1 MFSNFFN
8 SDKPVGP
15 KKYTPLSETSDLATI
30 LEKSF
35 MVPQFIF
42 KHSERCSISRWV
54 LKQFENAFQ
63 LNEAQLSWHLV
74 DVVGHRDLSQK
85 IAQETNIIHESPQ
98 ILIISK
104 AQCIY
109 NASHESISYEKVLE
123 VLHNIKSN

>member
-1 MFSNFFN
+1 
-8 SDKPVGP
+8 
-15 KKYTPLSETSDLATI
+15 
-30 LEKSF
+30 
-35 MVPQFIF
+35 
-42 KHSERCSISRWV
+42 

-104 AQCIY
+104 GQCIY
-109 NASHESISYEKVLE
+109 NASHESISYEKVVE